1 MNDKKDLLH
10 TNTLSV
16 DTKKSMKSR
25 IIVGLLLVVT
35 IAPLIFLGDYAFLA
49 LILGLSAFGTYEI
62 IRVPQ
67 SVDKK
72 FSIWVHIVT
81 YLAIFVPFL
90 ATFVINN
97 AVLTKGVDFRGFYD
111 YTTGFSD
118 ITNGLIAFVG
128 IILFYFIICFFD
140 EKFSIQDVFYF
151 IVMDGILFLGMIS
164 LLQLRYL
171 PLLDITKT
179 LGVGIYSSEISLT
192 TRFVWTTGLIFYMA
206 LGVCGND
213 VFAYFT
219 GVLFGKHKMI
229 PRISPKKTWEG
240 FVGGVIGS
248 ILLSGGFAFL
258 LAGLGHPILPF
269 FDFKHWYL
277 IVGFSILLPITATI
291 GDLIFSAIKRQYAI
305 KDFGTLLRSHGGIL
319 DRLDS
324 ILISS
329 CALAIS
335 VNMLIKLFGLI

>member
-1 MNDKKDLLH
+1 MSEKREIIH
-10 TNTLSV
+10 ANTLSV

-25 IIVGLLLVVT
+25 ILIGLILALT
-35 IAPLIFLGDYAFLA
+35 IPPFIFIGDYAFLA
-49 LILGLSAFGTYEI
+49 LMLVVAGIAAYEI

-81 YLAIFVPFL
+81 YAAIFIPFI

-97 AVLTKGVDFRGFYD
+97 SIIDKTPFYD

-118 ITNGLIAFVG
+118 ITSGLIAFIGV
-128 IILFYFIICFFD
+128 ILFYFIISFFD
-140 EKFSIQDVFYF
+140 EKFTIADVFYF
-151 IVMDGILFLGMIS
+151 IVMDGILFLGIIS
-164 LLQLRYL
+164 FLQLRYI
-171 PLLDITKT
+171 PLLEITMEGT
-179 LGVGIYSSEISLT
+179 DIYSSLIPLT
-192 TRFVWTTGLIFYMA
+192 DRFVWTTGLIFYLIIA
-206 LGVCGND
+206 VCGND
-213 VFAYFT
+213 IMAYFT
-219 GVLFGKHKMI
+219 GVLFGKHKML

-240 FVGGVIGS
+240 FAGGVIGS
-248 ILLSGGFAFL
+248 MILSAGFAFL
-258 LAGLGHPILPF
+258 MSYFGHPIIRF
-269 FDFKHWYL
+269 FDLEHWYL
-277 IVGFSILLPITATI
+277 IIGFSILLPIVGTI

-305 KDFGTLLRSHGGIL
+305 KDFGTILKSHGGAL

-335 VNMLIKLFGLI
+335 VNMLIKLFEII